1 MIQKNKNKSN
11 KKNRLIILG
20 PAFIAAIGYIDPGNF
35 ATNIQ
40 AGAAYGYTLLWV
52 VTLANIMAILIQ
64 LMSAKLGIATNK
76 NLAEHIRDNLPKP
89 IVWFYWIQAEIIAIA
104 TDLAEFLGATIGIKL
119 ITNISLSN
127 SAIIV
132 GILTFLILTIQKK
145 GKKTLEIIIGI
156 LLLLVATAYLI
167 ELFYSKP
174 KLSLL
179 IKGLIIPSLP
189 TTNSVFLSAGILGAT
204 IMPHV
209 IYLHSSLTQYKTN
222 IGTKKELYA
231 STKIDIAIAMTI
243 ASFINLAMLT
253 TSSAVFYYHGITKIT
268 DLNQAYLTLKPLLNQ
283 AAATIFGLSL
293 IAAGISSTVVGTL
306 AGQIMMQGFINFYIP
321 VWIRRIITILPSFII
336 ILIKLNPTTILV
348 ISQVLLSFGISLALI
363 PLLSFTGNKKLM
375 GELVN
380 SKLLQKTGWIIVIFI
395 ITINLYLIIK
405 EIIN

>member
-11 KKNRLIILG
+11 KTNKLIILG

-76 NLAEHIRDNLPKP
+76 NLAEHIRDNFPKP
-89 IVWFYWIQAEIIAIA
+89 IVWFYWIQAEIIAMA

-119 ITNISLSN
+119 ITNISLPK

-145 GKKTLEIIIGI
+145 GQKTLEIIIGI

-189 TTNSVFLSAGILGAT
+189 TTNAVFLSAGILGAT

-222 IGTKKELYA
+222 IGTKKELYS
-231 STKIDIAIAMTI
+231 STKIDIALAMTI
-243 ASFINLAMLT
+243 ASFINLAMLA
-253 TSSAVFYYHGITKIT
+253 TSSAVFYYHGVIKIT

-336 ILIKLNPTTILV
+336 ILIKLNPTTILI

-363 PLLSFTGNKKLM
+363 PLLSFTGNKKIM

-380 SKLLQKTGWIIVIFI
+380 SKFLQKTGWVIVTFI
-395 ITINLYLIIK
+395 ITINIYLIVK